1 MHFGNKYVNTQ
12 MYGQKFSKSIKFG
25 NKHIV

>member
-12 MYGQKFSKSIKFG
+12 MYGQKFNKNIKFG
-25 NKHIV
+25 NKHLV